1 MTGWAKIAIHF
12 ALTALLT
19 FALALSSNFPSSS
32 HNSLALT
39 AIAAQHEAE
48 KAEHGHSHEE
58 SDSLAHVFY
67 GHVHDATDHDH
78 NVAFLTSREASKHSV
93 VNSLRWRTAGDGT
106 RQGPAFN
113 LDRPPRG

>member
-12 ALTALLT
+12 ALTVSLT
-19 FALALSSNFPSSS
+19 FALALSSNFHSSS
-32 HNSLALT
+32 HNPLALT

-67 GHVHDATDHDH
+67 GHAHDATDHDH